1 MKCPDRLIK
10 VFFFLWLVCFV
21 CSFSLVFLLEPSGDG
36 FTRGLNRLGA
46 LMGWQLEAPVFA
58 LLGFISGI
66 GERARDIAAPPGS
79 AEDPPSFKLP
89 SSSL

>member
-1 MKCPDRLIK
+1 MKRSDRLIK

-21 CSFSLVFLLEPSGDG
+21 CSFSLPFLLEASGDG
-36 FTRGLNRLGA
+36 LTRGLNRLGE
-46 LMGWQLEAPVFA
+46 LMGWSLGATVFA

-79 AEDPPSFKLP
+79 TEDPPSYKLP